1 MLRGPVAVF
10 LAAIVDRFVG
20 HLEHAEL
27 LEVRVRDAPPASQ
40 ILVEAVSEQIAE
52 RLVDPQLAQAL
63 QIGVRGIVRELKSQA
78 VEDPLR

>member
-10 LAAIVDRFVG
+10 FAAIVDRFVG
-20 HLEHAEL
+20 HLQHAEL
-27 LEVRVRDAPPASQ
+27 LEVRVCDAPAASQ
-40 ILVEAVSEQIAE
+40 ILVEAVPEQIAE